1 MACVSGTTTFRIQ
14 SNGTDALTARDKDGT
29 TVACTAANLLDRLHD
44 DFTKKT
50 TSTSVPTADAPADA
64 KFPSFWLRDQ
74 DTVVGFALMGET
86 SASSAITNRFTTIF
100 TSQTSK
106 DQAYRTAVHAIMNGE
121 YKPNID
127 KDNYLK
133 NPPTTQTDLSTP
145 ANFKGING
153 LINLN
158 NVLEN
163 LISEK
168 VRVKT
173 GSSSVNINILDDAQH
188 YSKRQ
193 EIKTTLEEIA
203 RRENEIYRE
212 KFLNIILVLVGVFVI
227 GTLLSKKFYSGG
239 GGGGGGGGSGLFGNT
254 FTGVG
259 LGSSSGIFSRFGGLG
274 LGSSG
279 RSRLSGLFSSNPYSL
294 STR

>member
-1 MACVSGTTTFRIQ
+1 MACSVENKFRIQ
-14 SNGTDALTARDKDGT
+14 SNGTAEITATADTKD
-29 TVACTAANLLDRLHD
+29 ACTAAGLLERLHL
-44 DFTKKT
+44 DFTKKL
-50 TSTSVPTADAPADA
+50 TSTDEPSNNDQKDGKLPT
-64 KFPSFWLRDQ
+64 FWLRSQPGINNFDSGTG
-74 DTVVGFALMGET
+74 D
-86 SASSAITNRFTTIF
+86 TNRFYNIF
-100 TSQTSK
+100 TTQTSK
-106 DQAYRTAVHAIMNGE
+106 DQKYRTAVHAIMNGVYNDAILETE
-121 YKPNID
+121 YLKPNA
-127 KDNYLK
+127 
-133 NPPTTQTDLSTP
+133 PETDLSNP
-145 ANFKGING
+145 GNFKGLNG

-163 LISEK
+163 LINEK
-168 VRVKT
+168 VRTKT
-173 GSSSVNINILDDAQH
+173 GSSNADIDILDDAQH

-212 KFLNIILVLVGVFVI
+212 KFLNIILVIIGVVVI

-239 GGGGGGGGSGLFGNT
+239 GGGGGGGGGSGIFGNM

-274 LGSSG
+274 LGRSG

>member
-14 SNGTDALTARDKDGT
+14 SIGTDALIADDYTKN
-29 TVACTAANLLDRLHD
+29 ACTAAKLLERLHD
-44 DFTKKT
+44 DFTKNT
-50 TSTSVPTADAPADA
+50 TSTTVPTSATAPGDASV
-64 KFPSFWLRDQ
+64 PSFWLRTQ
-74 DTVVGFALMGET
+74 PKVVGFALMNET
-86 SASSAITNRFTTIF
+86 SSTSNTTNRFTTIF

-106 DQAYRTAVHAIMNGE
+106 DQAYRTAVHAIMNGV
-121 YKPNID
+121 YQPTID
-127 KDNYLK
+127 EQYYLK
-133 NPPTTQTDLSTP
+133 NPETAQTDLSTP

-163 LISEK
+163 LITEK
-168 VRVKT
+168 VRANTKP
-173 GSSSVNINILDDAQH
+173 GSAGLALKDAQH

-239 GGGGGGGGSGLFGNT
+239 GGGGGGSGGGIFGNT

>member
-1 MACVSGTTTFRIQ
+1 
-14 SNGTDALTARDKDGT
+14 
-29 TVACTAANLLDRLHD
+29 
-44 DFTKKT
+44 
-50 TSTSVPTADAPADA
+50 
-64 KFPSFWLRDQ
+64 
-74 DTVVGFALMGET
+74 
-86 SASSAITNRFTTIF
+86 
-100 TSQTSK
+100 
-106 DQAYRTAVHAIMNGE
+106 MNGV
-121 YKPNID
+121 YQPNID
-127 KDNYLK
+127 EQTYLK
-133 NPPTTQTDLSTP
+133 NPETAQTDLSTP

-163 LISEK
+163 LITEK
-168 VRVKT
+168 VRANTKP
-173 GSSSVNINILDDAQH
+173 GSAGLALKDAQH

-239 GGGGGGGGSGLFGNT
+239 GGGGGGSGSGLFGNT

>member
-1 MACVSGTTTFRIQ
+1 MACSVGNKFRIQ
-14 SNGTDALTARDKDGT
+14 SNGTAEINATADTKD
-29 TVACTAANLLDRLHD
+29 ACTAAGLLERLHL
-44 DFTKKT
+44 DFTKKL
-50 TSTSVPTADAPADA
+50 TSTDEPSNNDQKDGKLPT
-64 KFPSFWLRDQ
+64 FWLRSQPGITTNNFDS
-74 DTVVGFALMGET
+74 GSGA
-86 SASSAITNRFTTIF
+86 TNRFYKIF
-100 TSQTSK
+100 TTQTSK
-106 DQAYRTAVHAIMNGE
+106 DQKYRTAVHAIMNGV
-121 YKPNID
+121 YNPNINEVD
-127 KDNYLK
+127 YLNK
-133 NPPTTQTDLSTP
+133 PATTETDLSAP
-145 ANFKGING
+145 DNFKGLNG

-163 LISEK
+163 LINEK
-168 VRVKT
+168 VRTKT
-173 GSSSVNINILDDAQH
+173 GSSNADIDILDDAQH

-193 EIKTTLEEIA
+193 EIKMTLEEIA

-212 KFLNIILVLVGVFVI
+212 KFLNIILVIIGVVVI

-239 GGGGGGGGSGLFGNT
+239 GGGGGGGGGSGIFGNM

-274 LGSSG
+274 LGRSG

>member
-1 MACVSGTTTFRIQ
+1 MACGNGTKFRIQ
-14 SNGTDALTARDKDGT
+14 SNGTDALTANDRDGT
-29 TVACTAANLLDRLHD
+29 TVACTAATLLDRLHD

-50 TSTSVPTADAPADA
+50 RNTMTSNVPDDASV
-64 KFPSFWLRDQ
+64 PSFWLRNQ
-74 DTVVGFALMGET
+74 PKVEGFDLMGET
-86 SASSAITNRFTTIF
+86 SSSSAITNRFTTIF
-100 TSQTSK
+100 TTKTSN
-106 DQAYRTAVHAIMNGE
+106 DQPYRTAVHAIMNGE
-121 YKPNID
+121 YKTNID

-133 NPPTTQTDLSTP
+133 NPPTTTAQTDLSTP

-168 VRVKT
+168 VRTKT

>member
-1 MACVSGTTTFRIQ
+1 MACNTGTIFRIQ
-14 SNGTDALTARDKDGT
+14 SNGTDALEAKDDT
-29 TVACTAANLLDRLHD
+29 KDACTAAKLLDRLHD
-44 DFTKKT
+44 DFTKI
-50 TSTSVPTADAPADA
+50 TSTTLPSENSPADA
-64 KFPSFWLRDQ
+64 KFPSFWLRKQ
-74 DTVVGFALMGET
+74 STINTFMGET
-86 SASSAITNRFTTIF
+86 GSSTTNRFTTIF
-100 TSQTSK
+100 TTKTSK
-106 DQAYRTAVHAIMNGE
+106 DQAYRTAVHAIMNGD
-121 YKPNID
+121 YKPDITEQT
-127 KDNYLK
+127 YLN
-133 NPPTTQTDLSTP
+133 NPPTAQTNLSNP
-145 ANFKGING
+145 DNFKGING

-168 VRVKT
+168 VRAKT
-173 GSSSVNINILDDAQH
+173 KPGSSELALTEAQH
-188 YSKRQ
+188 YSKRE

-212 KFLNIILVLVGVFVI
+212 KFLNIILVLVGVFLI
-227 GTLLSKKFYSGG
+227 GTLLTKKFYSG

-294 STR
+294 SKR

>member
-1 MACVSGTTTFRIQ
+1 MACSVGNKFRIQ
-14 SNGTDALTARDKDGT
+14 SNGTEEISATADTKD
-29 TVACTAANLLDRLHD
+29 ACTAAGLLERLHS
-44 DFTKKT
+44 DFTKSTLT
-50 TSTSVPTADAPADA
+50 TLPDDRNQADGKLPT
-64 KFPSFWLRDQ
+64 FWLRYQTGITNFDSG
-74 DTVVGFALMGET
+74 TGP
-86 SASSAITNRFTTIF
+86 TNRFYNIF
-100 TSQTSK
+100 TTQTSK
-106 DQAYRTAVHAIMNGE
+106 DQKYRTAVHAIMNGVYNSTISE
-121 YKPNID
+121 ADYLNKPA
-127 KDNYLK
+127 
-133 NPPTTQTDLSTP
+133 TTQTDLSSNP
-145 ANFKGING
+145 ENFKGING

-163 LISEK
+163 LINEK
-168 VRVKT
+168 VRTKT
-173 GSSSVNINILDDAQH
+173 GSSNATDILDDAQH
-188 YSKRQ
+188 YSKRE
-193 EIKTTLEEIA
+193 EIKTTIEEIA

-212 KFLNIILVLVGVFVI
+212 KFLNIILVIIGVVFI

-239 GGGGGGGGSGLFGNT
+239 GGGGGGGGSGLFGNM

>member
-1 MACVSGTTTFRIQ
+1 MACGSGTKFRIQ
-14 SNGTDALTARDKDGT
+14 SNGINELIANDDTKD
-29 TVACTAANLLDRLHD
+29 ACTAATLLDRLHD
-44 DFTKKT
+44 DFTKNT
-50 TSTSVPTADAPADA
+50 RNTMTADAPADA
-64 KFPSFWLRDQ
+64 SVPSFWLRNQ
-74 DTVVGFALMGET
+74 PKVEGFTLMGET
-86 SASSAITNRFTTIF
+86 SSTSNTTNRFTTIF

-106 DQAYRTAVHAIMNGE
+106 DQAYRTAVHAIMNGVYQPTINE
-121 YKPNID
+121 Q
-127 KDNYLK
+127 NYLK
-133 NPPTTQTDLSTP
+133 NPATAQTDLSTP

-163 LISEK
+163 LITEK
-168 VRVKT
+168 VRANTKP
-173 GSSSVNINILDDAQH
+173 GSAGLALKDAQH

-239 GGGGGGGGSGLFGNT
+239 GGGGGGSGSGLFGNT

>member
-1 MACVSGTTTFRIQ
+1 MACSSGTKFRIQ
-14 SNGTDALTARDKDGT
+14 SIGTDPLAANDDTKN
-29 TVACTAANLLDRLHD
+29 ACTAAKLLERLHD

-50 TSTSVPTADAPADA
+50 RNTLSWSQNDANL
-64 KFPSFWLRDQ
+64 PSFWLRNQ
-74 DTVVGFALMGET
+74 DKVDGFTLMGET
-86 SASSAITNRFTTIF
+86 PSTSTPTNRFTTIF

-106 DQAYRTAVHAIMNGE
+106 DQAYRTAVHAIMNGV
-121 YKPNID
+121 YQPNID
-127 KDNYLK
+127 EQNYLK
-133 NPPTTQTDLSTP
+133 NQATAETDLSTP
-145 ANFKGING
+145 TNFKGING

-168 VRVKT
+168 VRTKT

-239 GGGGGGGGSGLFGNT
+239 GGGGGGGGGIFGNT

>member
-1 MACVSGTTTFRIQ
+1 MATPPCSVGNKFRIQ
-14 SNGTDALTARDKDGT
+14 SNGTAEIPANDDTKD
-29 TVACTAANLLDRLHD
+29 ACTAAQLLERLHS

-50 TSTSVPTADAPADA
+50 TSITAPTNTAQEDGKLPT
-64 KFPSFWLRDQ
+64 FWLRNQ
-74 DTVVGFALMGET
+74 TRISGFDDSGTGA
-86 SASSAITNRFTTIF
+86 TNRFYNIF
-100 TSQTSK
+100 TTQTSK
-106 DQAYRTAVHAIMNGE
+106 DQKYLTAVHAIMNGVYNDAISEVE
-121 YKPNID
+121 YLKPNA
-127 KDNYLK
+127 
-133 NPPTTQTDLSTP
+133 PQTDLSAP
-145 ANFKGING
+145 DNFKGLNG

-163 LISEK
+163 LINEK
-168 VRVKT
+168 VRTKT
-173 GSSSVNINILDDAQH
+173 GSSNATDILDDAKH
-188 YSKRQ
+188 YSKRE

-212 KFLNIILVLVGVFVI
+212 KFLNIILVIIGVVFI

-239 GGGGGGGGSGLFGNT
+239 GGGGGGGGSGIFGNM

-274 LGSSG
+274 LGRSG

-294 STR
+294 TTR

>member
-1 MACVSGTTTFRIQ
+1 MACGSGTKFRIQ
-14 SNGTDALTARDKDGT
+14 SNGTIELTANDDTKD
-29 TVACTAANLLDRLHD
+29 ACTAAKLLDRLHD

-50 TSTSVPTADAPADA
+50 RNTMTSNVPDDASV
-64 KFPSFWLRDQ
+64 PSFWLRNQ
-74 DTVVGFALMGET
+74 DKVSGFTLMNET
-86 SASSAITNRFTTIF
+86 GTSTTNRFTTIF

-106 DQAYRTAVHAIMNGE
+106 DQPYRTAVHAIMNGV
-121 YKPNID
+121 YQPNID
-127 KDNYLK
+127 EQYYLK
-133 NPPTTQTDLSTP
+133 NPATAQTDLSAP
-145 ANFKGING
+145 DNFKGING

-163 LISEK
+163 LITEK
-168 VRVKT
+168 VRAKT
-173 GSSSVNINILDDAQH
+173 GSSSVNIKILDDAQH

-239 GGGGGGGGSGLFGNT
+239 GGGGGGSGSGLFGNT

-259 LGSSSGIFSRFGGLG
+259 LGSSSGIFS
-274 LGSSG
+274 
-279 RSRLSGLFSSNPYSL
+279 
-294 STR
+294 

>member
-1 MACVSGTTTFRIQ
+1 MACGSGTKFRIQ
-14 SNGTDALTARDKDGT
+14 SNGTNALIANDDTKD
-29 TVACTAANLLDRLHD
+29 ACTAANLLDRLHD

-50 TSTSVPTADAPADA
+50 KNTMTSNVPDDASV
-64 KFPSFWLRDQ
+64 PSFWLRNQ
-74 DTVVGFALMGET
+74 DKVVGFALMGET
-86 SASSAITNRFTTIF
+86 SSTSNTTNRFTTIF
-100 TSQTSK
+100 TSQTSIH
-106 DQAYRTAVHAIMNGE
+106 QAYRTAVHAIMNGV
-121 YKPNID
+121 YQPTID
-127 KDNYLK
+127 EQNYLK
-133 NPPTTQTDLSTP
+133 NPATAETDLSTP

-163 LISEK
+163 LITEK
-168 VRVKT
+168 VRAKT
-173 GSSSVNINILDDAQH
+173 GSSSVNIKILDDAQH

-227 GTLLSKKFYSGG
+227 GSLLSKKFYSGG
-239 GGGGGGGGSGLFGNT
+239 GGGGGGSGSGLFGNT

>member
-1 MACVSGTTTFRIQ
+1 MACGSGTKFRIQ
-14 SNGTDALTARDKDGT
+14 SNGTNELTANDDTKD
-29 TVACTAANLLDRLHD
+29 ACTAAKLLDRLHD

-50 TSTSVPTADAPADA
+50 KNTLTSNVPDDASV
-64 KFPSFWLRDQ
+64 PSFWLRNQ
-74 DTVVGFALMGET
+74 SKVEGFTLMNET
-86 SASSAITNRFTTIF
+86 SSTSDTTNRFTTIF

-106 DQAYRTAVHAIMNGE
+106 DQAYRTAVHAIMNGV
-121 YKPNID
+121 YKPTINEET
-127 KDNYLK
+127 YLK
-133 NPPTTQTDLSTP
+133 NPATAQTDLSAP

-168 VRVKT
+168 VRANTKP
-173 GSSSVNINILDDAQH
+173 GSVGLALKDAQH

-239 GGGGGGGGSGLFGNT
+239 GGGGGGSSIFGNT

>member
-1 MACVSGTTTFRIQ
+1 MATCSVGNKFRIQ
-14 SNGTDALTARDKDGT
+14 SNGTAEITANNDTKD
-29 TVACTAANLLDRLHD
+29 ACTAARILERLHT
-44 DFTKKT
+44 DFTK
-50 TSTSVPTADAPADA
+50 STSNTDPTNNDQADGKLPT
-64 KFPSFWLRDQ
+64 FWLRNQTGINNFDSG
-74 DTVVGFALMGET
+74 TG
-86 SASSAITNRFTTIF
+86 STNRFYNIF
-100 TSQTSK
+100 IKETSK
-106 DQAYRTAVHAIMNGE
+106 DQKYRTAVHAIMNGVYNDAISVE
-121 YKPNID
+121 AYLNKPA
-127 KDNYLK
+127 
-133 NPPTTQTDLSTP
+133 TTQTDLTNP
-145 ANFKGING
+145 DNFKGING

-163 LISEK
+163 LITEK
-168 VRVKT
+168 VRTKT
-173 GSSSVNINILDDAQH
+173 GTSTKIDILDDAQH

-212 KFLNIILVLVGVFVI
+212 KFLNIILVIIGLVFI

-274 LGSSG
+274 LGRSG

>member
-1 MACVSGTTTFRIQ
+1 MACNDGDKFRIQ
-14 SNGTDALTARDKDGT
+14 SNGTDALAANKDT
-29 TVACTAANLLDRLHD
+29 KDACIAANLLDRLHD

-50 TSTSVPTADAPADA
+50 TSTTVPTSATAPGDASV
-64 KFPSFWLRDQ
+64 PSFWLRNQSPVIDF
-74 DTVVGFALMGET
+74 TLMGEKSST
-86 SASSAITNRFTTIF
+86 SNPTNRFTTIF
-100 TSQTSK
+100 TTKTSK
-106 DQAYRTAVHAIMNGE
+106 DQAYRTAVHAIMNGV
-121 YKPNID
+121 YNPGID
-127 KDNYLK
+127 EQTYLNK
-133 NPPTTQTDLSTP
+133 PPTAQTNLSNP
-145 ANFKGING
+145 DNFKGING

-168 VRVKT
+168 VRAKT
-173 GSSSVNINILDDAQH
+173 KPGSSELALTEAQH
-188 YSKRQ
+188 YSKRE

-212 KFLNIILVLVGVFVI
+212 KFLNIILVLVGVFLI
-227 GTLLSKKFYSGG
+227 GTLLTKKFYSG

-294 STR
+294 SKR

>member
-1 MACVSGTTTFRIQ
+1 MACSSGTKFRIQ
-14 SNGTDALTARDKDGT
+14 SNGTIELSANDVTKD
-29 TVACTAANLLDRLHD
+29 ACTAAKLLDRLHD

-50 TSTSVPTADAPADA
+50 TSTTVPTSATAPGDASV
-64 KFPSFWLRDQ
+64 PSFWLRNQ
-74 DTVVGFALMGET
+74 SKVSGFTLMNETDTST
-86 SASSAITNRFTTIF
+86 TNRFTTIF

-106 DQAYRTAVHAIMNGE
+106 DQAYRTAVHAIMNGVYQPSINE
-121 YKPNID
+121 ET
-127 KDNYLK
+127 YLK
-133 NPPTTQTDLSTP
+133 NPATAETDLSTP

-163 LISEK
+163 LITEK
-168 VRVKT
+168 VRAKT
-173 GSSSVNINILDDAQH
+173 GSSSVNIKILDDAQH

-239 GGGGGGGGSGLFGNT
+239 GGGGGGGGSGLFGNM

>member
-1 MACVSGTTTFRIQ
+1 MATPQCNSGDTFRIQ
-14 SNGTDALTARDKDGT
+14 SNGTNPITYSADTKD
-29 TVACTAANLLDRLHD
+29 ACTAAKLLERLHL

-50 TSTSVPTADAPADA
+50 TSTTAPTNTAQEDGKLPT
-64 KFPSFWLRDQ
+64 FWLRNQTRID
-74 DTVVGFALMGET
+74 GFDDPGP
-86 SASSAITNRFTTIF
+86 NRFYNIF
-100 TSQTSK
+100 TTQTSK
-106 DQAYRTAVHAIMNGE
+106 DRKYRTAVHAIMNGV
-121 YKPNID
+121 YDGTISDIAYLTPNAPET
-127 KDNYLK
+127 N
-133 NPPTTQTDLSTP
+133 LSAP
-145 ANFKGING
+145 DNFKGING

-163 LISEK
+163 LINEK
-168 VRVKT
+168 VRTKM
-173 GSSSVNINILDDAQH
+173 GSSNADIDILNDAQH
-188 YSKRQ
+188 YSKRE

-212 KFLNIILVLVGVFVI
+212 KFLNIILVIIGVVFI

-239 GGGGGGGGSGLFGNT
+239 GGGGGGGGSGIFGNM

-274 LGSSG
+274 LGRSG

-294 STR
+294 TTR

>member
-1 MACVSGTTTFRIQ
+1 MACGSGTTFRIQ
-14 SNGTDALTARDKDGT
+14 SNGTIELSANDVTKD
-29 TVACTAANLLDRLHD
+29 ACTAAKLLDRLHD

-50 TSTSVPTADAPADA
+50 TSTTVPTSATAPGDASV
-64 KFPSFWLRDQ
+64 PSFWLRNQ
-74 DTVVGFALMGET
+74 DKVTNFTLMGET
-86 SASSAITNRFTTIF
+86 SSTSNTTNRFTTIF

-106 DQAYRTAVHAIMNGE
+106 DQAYRTAVHAIMNGV
-121 YKPNID
+121 YQPNID
-127 KDNYLK
+127 EQYYLK
-133 NPPTTQTDLSTP
+133 NPATAQTDLSAP

-163 LISEK
+163 LITEK
-168 VRVKT
+168 VRANTKP
-173 GSSSVNINILDDAQH
+173 GSAGLALKDAQH

-239 GGGGGGGGSGLFGNT
+239 GGGGGGGGGIFGNT

>member
-1 MACVSGTTTFRIQ
+1 MACESGKTKFRIQ
-14 SNGTDALTARDKDGT
+14 SNGTNPLTANDTHGT

-44 DFTKKT
+44 DFTKNT
-50 TSTSVPTADAPADA
+50 TSTTVPSENTPADA
-64 KFPSFWLRDQ
+64 KFPSFWLRNQ
-74 DTVVGFALMGET
+74 IPVNGFTLMGET
-86 SASSAITNRFTTIF
+86 SSTSNPTNRFTTIF
-100 TSQTSK
+100 TTKTSK
-106 DQAYRTAVHAIMNGE
+106 DQAYRTAVHAIMNGD
-121 YKPNID
+121 YKPDID
-127 KDNYLK
+127 EQTYLNK
-133 NPPTTQTDLSTP
+133 PPTAQTNLSDP
-145 ANFKGING
+145 DNFKGING

-168 VRVKT
+168 VRTKT

-188 YSKRQ
+188 YSKRE

-212 KFLNIILVLVGVFVI
+212 KFLNIILVLVGVFLI
-227 GTLLSKKFYSGG
+227 GTLLTKKFYSG

-294 STR
+294 SKR

>member
-1 MACVSGTTTFRIQ
+1 MACEPNQTKFRLQ
-14 SNGTDALTARDKDGT
+14 SNGTNELTATGDTKD
-29 TVACTAANLLDRLHD
+29 ACTAATLLDRLHS
-44 DFTKKT
+44 DFTKLDETDQAK
-50 TSTSVPTADAPADA
+50 PTH
-64 KFPSFWLRDQ
+64 WLRSKSGSNSNPFYD
-74 DTVVGFALMGET
+74 
-86 SASSAITNRFTTIF
+86 IFTT
-100 TSQTSK
+100 QTSK
-106 DQAYRTAVHAIMNGE
+106 DQTYRTAVHAIMNGV
-121 YKPNID
+121 YKADINEVD
-127 KDNYLK
+127 YLK
-133 NPPTTQTDLSTP
+133 KPSGTTPQTNLSDP

-163 LISEK
+163 LITEK
-168 VRVKT
+168 VRTKT
-173 GSSSVNINILDDAQH
+173 GSSSVNTTNSAQH

-212 KFLNIILVLVGVFVI
+212 KFLNIILVIIGVVFI

-239 GGGGGGGGSGLFGNT
+239 GGGGGGGSGLFGNM

-274 LGSSG
+274 LGRSG
-279 RSRLSGLFSSNPYSL
+279 RSRVSGLFSNNPYSL
-294 STR
+294 SKR

>member
-1 MACVSGTTTFRIQ
+1 MACSVGNKFRIQ
-14 SNGTDALTARDKDGT
+14 SNGTAEIPATVDTKD
-29 TVACTAANLLDRLHD
+29 ACTAAKLLERLHL
-44 DFTKKT
+44 DFTK
-50 TSTSVPTADAPADA
+50 STSNTLPDNTNQADGKLPT
-64 KFPSFWLRDQ
+64 FWLRSQPGINNFDSGTG
-74 DTVVGFALMGET
+74 D
-86 SASSAITNRFTTIF
+86 TNRFYKIF
-100 TSQTSK
+100 TTQTSK
-106 DQAYRTAVHAIMNGE
+106 DQKYRTAVHAIMNGVYNQNINE
-121 YKPNID
+121 VDYLNKPA
-127 KDNYLK
+127 
-133 NPPTTQTDLSTP
+133 TTETDLSTP
-145 ANFKGING
+145 DNFKGLNG

-163 LISEK
+163 LINEK
-168 VRVKT
+168 VRTKT
-173 GSSSVNINILDDAQH
+173 GSSNADIDILDDAQH

-212 KFLNIILVLVGVFVI
+212 KFLNIILVIIGVVVI

-239 GGGGGGGGSGLFGNT
+239 GGGGGGGGSGIFGNM

-274 LGSSG
+274 LGRSG

>member
-1 MACVSGTTTFRIQ
+1 MVTPPCSVGNTFRIQ
-14 SNGTDALTARDKDGT
+14 SNGTNPITYSADTKD
-29 TVACTAANLLDRLHD
+29 ACTAAQLLERLHS
-44 DFTKKT
+44 DFTKK
-50 TSTSVPTADAPADA
+50 STSITAPTNTAQEDGKLPT
-64 KFPSFWLRDQ
+64 FWLRNQTRID
-74 DTVVGFALMGET
+74 GFDDSGTGA
-86 SASSAITNRFTTIF
+86 TNRFYKFFTT
-100 TSQTSK
+100 QTSK
-106 DQAYRTAVHAIMNGE
+106 DQKYRTAVHAIMNGVYNDAISETE
-121 YKPNID
+121 YLKPNA
-127 KDNYLK
+127 
-133 NPPTTQTDLSTP
+133 PQTDLSAP
-145 ANFKGING
+145 DNFKGING

-163 LISEK
+163 LINEK
-168 VRVKT
+168 VRTKT
-173 GSSSVNINILDDAQH
+173 GSSNATDILDDAQH
-188 YSKRQ
+188 YSKRE

-239 GGGGGGGGSGLFGNT
+239 GGGGGGGGGIFGNT

>member
-1 MACVSGTTTFRIQ
+1 MACGSGTKFRIQ
-14 SNGTDALTARDKDGT
+14 SNGTDALIANDDTKN
-29 TVACTAANLLDRLHD
+29 ACTAANLLDRLHD
-44 DFTKKT
+44 DFTKET
-50 TSTSVPTADAPADA
+50 RNTITSNVPDDASV
-64 KFPSFWLRDQ
+64 PSFWLRTQPKVD
-74 DTVVGFALMGET
+74 GFTLMGENSST
-86 SASSAITNRFTTIF
+86 SNTTNRFTTIF
-100 TSQTSK
+100 TTKTSI
-106 DQAYRTAVHAIMNGE
+106 DQAYRTAVHAIMNGVYQPSINE
-121 YKPNID
+121 ET
-127 KDNYLK
+127 YLK
-133 NPPTTQTDLSTP
+133 NPATAETDLSTP

-163 LISEK
+163 LITEK
-168 VRVKT
+168 VREKT
-173 GSSSVNINILDDAQH
+173 GSSSVNIKILDDAQH

-239 GGGGGGGGSGLFGNT
+239 GGGGGGSGSGLFGNT

>member
-1 MACVSGTTTFRIQ
+1 MACGSGTKFRIQ
-14 SNGTDALTARDKDGT
+14 SNGTTELAANEYTKN
-29 TVACTAANLLDRLHD
+29 ACTAATLLDRLHD

-50 TSTSVPTADAPADA
+50 RNTMTSNVPDDANL
-64 KFPSFWLRDQ
+64 PSFWLRNQ
-74 DTVVGFALMGET
+74 DKVSDFTLMGET
-86 SASSAITNRFTTIF
+86 STSSETTNRFTTIF

-106 DQAYRTAVHAIMNGE
+106 DQAYRTAVHAIMNGV
-121 YKPNID
+121 YQPNID
-127 KDNYLK
+127 EQYYLK
-133 NPPTTQTDLSTP
+133 NQETAQTDLSTP
-145 ANFKGING
+145 AKFNGING

-163 LISEK
+163 LITEK
-168 VRVKT
+168 VRANTKP
-173 GSSSVNINILDDAQH
+173 GSAGLALKDAQH

-239 GGGGGGGGSGLFGNT
+239 GGGGGGGGGIFGNT

>member
-1 MACVSGTTTFRIQ
+1 MACGSGTTFRIQ
-14 SNGTDALTARDKDGT
+14 SNGTKAIAANDDTKY
-29 TVACTAANLLDRLHD
+29 ACTAATLLDRLHD

-50 TSTSVPTADAPADA
+50 RNTMTSNVPDDASV
-64 KFPSFWLRDQ
+64 PSFWLRNQ
-74 DTVVGFALMGET
+74 SKVSGFTLMNETDTST
-86 SASSAITNRFTTIF
+86 TNRFTTIF
-100 TSQTSK
+100 TTKTSD
-106 DQAYRTAVHAIMNGE
+106 DQEYRTAVYAIMNGE
-121 YKPNID
+121 YNNGIT

-133 NPPTTQTDLSTP
+133 PPTAQTDLSTP
-145 ANFKGING
+145 TNFKGING

-168 VRVKT
+168 VRTKT

-239 GGGGGGGGSGLFGNT
+239 GGGGGGGGIFGNT

>member
-1 MACVSGTTTFRIQ
+1 MACGSGTKFRIQ
-14 SNGTDALTARDKDGT
+14 SNGTTELAANEYTKN
-29 TVACTAANLLDRLHD
+29 ACTAATLLDRLHD

-50 TSTSVPTADAPADA
+50 RNTMTSNVPDDANL
-64 KFPSFWLRDQ
+64 PSFWLRNQ
-74 DTVVGFALMGET
+74 DKVSDFTLMGET
-86 SASSAITNRFTTIF
+86 STSSETTNRFTTIF

-106 DQAYRTAVHAIMNGE
+106 DQAYRTAVHAIMNGV
-121 YKPNID
+121 YQPNID
-127 KDNYLK
+127 DQYYLK
-133 NPPTTQTDLSTP
+133 NQETAQTDLSTP
-145 ANFKGING
+145 AKFNGING

-163 LISEK
+163 LITEK
-168 VRVKT
+168 VRANTKP
-173 GSSSVNINILDDAQH
+173 GSAGLALKDAQH

-239 GGGGGGGGSGLFGNT
+239 GGGGGGGGGIFGNT